1 MDAQNILYNAVQMP
15 LRELEM
21 IVQQLNALI
30 KREKAAGKGF
40 QDTILLDKI
49 NQTVLDKSKRE
60 RYQTLIYQLEM
71 TTLSDVKH
79 KELLVLVEL
88 EEKIRVKRLK
98 YLIQLAQLRNITLPQ
113 LMKTLE
119 LTKPT
124 SAKIN

>member
-1 MDAQNILYNAVQMP
+1 MDAQNILYNAAQMP
-15 LRELEM
+15 LTELEM

-30 KREKAAGKGF
+30 KREKTADKGL
-40 QDTILLDKI
+40 QDTLLLDKI

-71 TTLSDVKH
+71 TTLSDVEH

-124 SAKIN
+124 PANV